1 MTIQANPPAGSEVE
15 RTDLVT
21 VTIDDIEVKVPKNT
35 LLIRAAEQI
44 GIQIPRFCDHPLLD
58 PVGACRQCLVE
69 ITDAGNGRGMPKPQ
83 ASCTI
88 TVADGMVVRTQVTS
102 PVADKAQHGNME
114 FLLINHPLDCPVC
127 DKGGECPLQNQAMT
141 NGRGESRFTEIKR
154 TYPKPINISAEVLL
168 DRERCVLCARC
179 TRFSEQ
185 IAGDPF
191 IALVERGALQQVGI
205 YEKEPFE
212 SYFSG
217 NTIQICPVGALTSAA
232 YRFRSRPFD
241 LVSVPSVA
249 EHDSS
254 GAAIRVDYRRG
265 KVMRR
270 LAGDDPQVNEEWI
283 SDKDRF
289 AFNYAT
295 TGDRLTHPLIRE
307 DGELRPASWPEALT
321 FAAERLTAAR
331 GNAAVL
337 TGGRLTLED
346 SYAYSK
352 FARVA
357 LGTNDIDFRARPHSA
372 EEADFLAAAVAG
384 TGLGTTFG
392 DLEQAGSVLLVGF
405 EPEEEAPSV
414 FLRLRK
420 GVRSHGTKVFT
431 VASYGSRGV
440 EKLDGVVVPASPG
453 TEAAVLADLGNAGE
467 AGAAALASLGAD
479 SIIIVGER
487 LAGVPGG
494 YSTALRVALDTGAQ
508 LAWIPRRAG
517 DRGALEAGCLPGLLP
532 GGRLVSDPQAR
543 VDMQAAWGVDGL
555 PAQPGRDLT
564 EILAAA
570 GSLQALVVA
579 GVEIDDLPD
588 PAVALAALE
597 AAPFVVSF
605 EVRNS
610 QVTEHADVVFP
621 VVPPAEK
628 DGTFVNWE
636 GRERSFP
643 VVLKVPA
650 AMPDVRALAALAQ
663 EMDRSIGFTTP
674 AGAKREF
681 DELGRWDGDRAQ
693 EPTYQAGPSLG
704 AFDSTRLSTWRMLID
719 ESRANDGEPHLTAT
733 ARTPVARISLTT
745 ARRVGVAD
753 GDELVVSTDAGS
765 IRLPVVIS
773 PMTDNV
779 VWLPT
784 NSADSHVRRSLH
796 ADHGSIVTIAGGNS

>member
-15 RTDLVT
+15 RTDLIT

-289 AFNYAT
+289 AFNYAS

-352 FARVA
+352 FARVV

-392 DLEQAGSVLLVGF
+392 DLEKAGSVLLVGF

-420 GVRSHGTKVFT
+420 GVRAHGTKVFT
-431 VASYGSRGV
+431 VAAYGSRGI

-564 EILAAA
+564 EILASA

-588 PAVALAALE
+588 PAAALAALE

-663 EMDRSIGFTTP
+663 EMDRSIGFATP

-704 AFDSTRLSTWRMLID
+704 AFDSTRLATWRMLID
-719 ESRANDGEPHLTAT
+719 DSRANDGEPHLTAT

-745 ARRVGVAD
+745 AHRVGVAD

-765 IRLPVVIS
+765 IRLPVVIT
-773 PMTDNV
+773 PMSDNV
-779 VWLPT
+779 VWLPA